1 MKSKGA
7 QEFPTDR
14 RVSSPAN
21 EELNGVASAV
31 GETAQTQAG
40 WDPYEVW
47 LTRVKAPALLKRERQ
62 RDPLADPLAD
72 PLGDP
77 LGQS

>member
-7 QEFPTDR
+7 QEFPNDG
-14 RVSSPAN
+14 RVTSAAN
-21 EELNGVASAV
+21 EEFNGVVSGAP
-31 GETAQTQAG
+31 GTAQTQAG

-47 LTRVKAPALLKRERQ
+47 LTRVKRPALLKRERQ
-62 RDPLADPLAD
+62 HD

-77 LGQS
+77 VGQS